1 MPILG
6 RLFCGKHGTANWV
19 NLAEAGRK
27 EMLKKDIQPRPA
39 YLKWVYIGMMTI
51 GFVDGGGFPLPWFT
65 KYVLQVGVL
74 GMAMLFM
81 LVTGDFRRLK
91 TVGQFAVMFGLPFV
105 MMASLSMLY
114 WALDFQQLNY
124 MSRGC
129 STILYHVISLSA
141 MCGAVYLF
149 GRRSIDYTFYA
160 MCAGNTGIVLMS
172 IKTHGVAEY
181 YPTEYTVKLTVG
193 SSRSAE
199 FARLMLDEILSCY
212 FASFGEKYVD
222 YSTIPNNAEN
232 VLAGGYDYI
241 EQAEILSNS
250 MEEIIAQLGSRQ
262 SAAPNFTSSRT
273 GLSVSDLFDEYSYI
287 QSVRIPYLFSEIL
300 GEKLTQDREILLKKY
315 QERYANYTLT
325 SGTDGDKVASVK
337 EVIASYGNKNKEG
350 SLYYAGTNGTDTNGQ
365 NGLVLND
372 VYEEYDEDGK
382 IKDRTTVYDTLISD
396 YVTLLNRKSD
406 SLIDAAYCQ
415 YIIDTFSEAPD
426 ATENTD
432 EARASVE
439 AEISALQSRLD
450 DLYQVLLVTMEEY
463 NEYMGAVNVGVLS
476 TTAVS
481 ARVNVKLYMMLG
493 VVVFFI
499 LGVCGAILLGRIQDF
514 VEYLFFTEQSLEMP
528 NRTACDLYI
537 KNNTERVLGD
547 DNVCVVLELTNL
559 SHINNELG
567 RVKGNEVLRRFADF
581 IKEASATC
589 GTVYY
594 NGGWQFIGFFEQCRR
609 EDAESFADY
618 MHRLVHAYNAENGDA
633 KMEYSLGMAESRT
646 DNAHTLRTLL
656 RSAMIDRR
664 KQED

>member
-1 MPILG
+1 M
-6 RLFCGKHGTANWV
+6 
-19 NLAEAGRK
+19 
-27 EMLKKDIQPRPA
+27 KKFNIIR
-39 YLKWVYIGMMTI
+39 YLKRWW
-51 GFVDGGGFPLPWFT
+51 PLI
-65 KYVLQVGVL
+65 
-74 GMAMLFM
+74 A
-81 LVTGDFRRLK
+81 
-91 TVGQFAVMFGLPFV
+91 
-105 MMASLSMLY
+105 
-114 WALDFQQLNY
+114 
-124 MSRGC
+124 
-129 STILYHVISLSA
+129 
-141 MCGAVYLF
+141 
-149 GRRSIDYTFYA
+149 
-160 MCAGNTGIVLMS
+160 LMS
-172 IKTHGVAEY
+172 ILAGAFFMRYASNNQAYTAQAVIKYTYDAASEGLTPNGEPLDVSEIFSSTVVKEAIERLGYSVNVDTIRSGGTVTGITPAEVQTRQDALAEKGEEVEEY

-250 MEEIIAQLGSRQ
+250 VDEIIAQLGSRQ
-262 SAAPNFTSSRT
+262 SAAPDFTSSRT

-300 GEKLTQDREILLKKY
+300 GERLTQNREILLKKY
-315 QERYANYTLT
+315 QERYANYMLT

-337 EVIASYGNKNKEG
+337 EVIESYGNKNKEG
-350 SLYYAGTNGTDTNGQ
+350 SLYYAGTNGTDTHGQ

-372 VYEEYDEDGK
+372 VYEEHDEDGK
-382 IKDRTTVYDTLISD
+382 IKDRTTVYDMLISD
-396 YVTLLNRKSD
+396 YVTLLNRKAD

-415 YIIDTFSEAPD
+415 YIIDTFSKAPD
-426 ATENTD
+426 ATENTA

-439 AEISALQSRLD
+439 AEISALQTRLD

-618 MHRLVHAYNAENGDA
+618 MHRLVHAYNEESGDA

-646 DNAHTLRTLL
+646 ANAHTLRTLL
-656 RSAMIDRR
+656 RGAMMDRR

>member
-1 MPILG
+1 M
-6 RLFCGKHGTANWV
+6 
-19 NLAEAGRK
+19 
-27 EMLKKDIQPRPA
+27 KKFNIIR
-39 YLKWVYIGMMTI
+39 YLKRWW
-51 GFVDGGGFPLPWFT
+51 PLI
-65 KYVLQVGVL
+65 
-74 GMAMLFM
+74 A
-81 LVTGDFRRLK
+81 
-91 TVGQFAVMFGLPFV
+91 
-105 MMASLSMLY
+105 
-114 WALDFQQLNY
+114 
-124 MSRGC
+124 
-129 STILYHVISLSA
+129 
-141 MCGAVYLF
+141 
-149 GRRSIDYTFYA
+149 
-160 MCAGNTGIVLMS
+160 LMS
-172 IKTHGVAEY
+172 ILAGAFFMRYASNNQAYTAQAVIKYTYDAASEGLTPNGEPLDVSEIFSSTVVKEAIERLGYSVNVDTIRSGGTVTGITPADVQTRQDALAEKGEEVEEY
-181 YPTEYTVKLTVG
+181 YPTEYVVKLTVG

-250 MEEIIAQLGSRQ
+250 VDEIIAQLGSRQ
-262 SAAPNFTSSRT
+262 SAAPDFTSSRT

-287 QSVRIPYLFSEIL
+287 QSVRIPYLLI
-300 GEKLTQDREILLKKY
+300 
-315 QERYANYTLT
+315 

-337 EVIASYGNKNKEG
+337 EVIESYGNKNKEG

-365 NGLVLND
+365 NGFVLGD
-372 VYEEYDEDGK
+372 VYEEYDANGN

-396 YVTLLNRKSD
+396 YVMLLNRKSD

-415 YIIDTFSEAPD
+415 YIIDTFSKAPD
-426 ATENTD
+426 ATENTA

-439 AEISALQSRLD
+439 EEISALQTRLD

-618 MHRLVHAYNAENGDA
+618 MHRLVHAYNEESGDA

-646 DNAHTLRTLL
+646 ANAHTLRTLL
-656 RSAMIDRR
+656 RGAMIDRR

>member
-1 MPILG
+1 M
-6 RLFCGKHGTANWV
+6 
-19 NLAEAGRK
+19 
-27 EMLKKDIQPRPA
+27 KKFNIIR
-39 YLKWVYIGMMTI
+39 YLKRWW
-51 GFVDGGGFPLPWFT
+51 PLI
-65 KYVLQVGVL
+65 
-74 GMAMLFM
+74 A
-81 LVTGDFRRLK
+81 
-91 TVGQFAVMFGLPFV
+91 
-105 MMASLSMLY
+105 
-114 WALDFQQLNY
+114 
-124 MSRGC
+124 
-129 STILYHVISLSA
+129 
-141 MCGAVYLF
+141 
-149 GRRSIDYTFYA
+149 
-160 MCAGNTGIVLMS
+160 LMS
-172 IKTHGVAEY
+172 IFAGAFFMRYASNNQAYTAQAVIKYTYDAASEGLTPNGEPLDVSEIFSSTVVKEAIERLGYSVNVDTIRSGGTVTGITPADVQTRQDALAEKGEEVEEY

-250 MEEIIAQLGSRQ
+250 VDEIIAQLGSRQ
-262 SAAPNFTSSRT
+262 SAAPDFTSSRT

-300 GEKLTQDREILLKKY
+300 GERLTQNREILLKKY
-315 QERYANYTLT
+315 QERYANYMLT
-325 SGTDGDKVASVK
+325 GGTDGDKVASVK
-337 EVIASYGNKNKEG
+337 EVIESYGNKNKEG

-365 NGLVLND
+365 NGFVLGD
-372 VYEEYDEDGK
+372 VYEEYDANGN

-415 YIIDTFSEAPD
+415 YIIDTFSKAPD
-426 ATENTD
+426 ATENTA

-439 AEISALQSRLD
+439 AEISALQTRLD

-618 MHRLVHAYNAENGDA
+618 MHRLVHAYNEESGDA

-646 DNAHTLRTLL
+646 ANAHTLRTLL
-656 RSAMIDRR
+656 RGAMMDRR

>member
-1 MPILG
+1 M
-6 RLFCGKHGTANWV
+6 
-19 NLAEAGRK
+19 
-27 EMLKKDIQPRPA
+27 
-39 YLKWVYIGMMTI
+39 
-51 GFVDGGGFPLPWFT
+51 
-65 KYVLQVGVL
+65 
-74 GMAMLFM
+74 
-81 LVTGDFRRLK
+81 
-91 TVGQFAVMFGLPFV
+91 
-105 MMASLSMLY
+105 
-114 WALDFQQLNY
+114 
-124 MSRGC
+124 
-129 STILYHVISLSA
+129 
-141 MCGAVYLF
+141 
-149 GRRSIDYTFYA
+149 
-160 MCAGNTGIVLMS
+160 
-172 IKTHGVAEY
+172 
-181 YPTEYTVKLTVG
+181 
-193 SSRSAE
+193 
-199 FARLMLDEILSCY
+199 
-212 FASFGEKYVD
+212 
-222 YSTIPNNAEN
+222 
-232 VLAGGYDYI
+232 
-241 EQAEILSNS
+241 
-250 MEEIIAQLGSRQ
+250 
-262 SAAPNFTSSRT
+262 
-273 GLSVSDLFDEYSYI
+273 
-287 QSVRIPYLFSEIL
+287 
-300 GEKLTQDREILLKKY
+300 
-315 QERYANYTLT
+315 
-325 SGTDGDKVASVK
+325 
-337 EVIASYGNKNKEG
+337 
-350 SLYYAGTNGTDTNGQ
+350 
-365 NGLVLND
+365 LND
-372 VYEEYDEDGK
+372 VYEEHDEDGK

-396 YVTLLNRKSD
+396 YVTLLNRKAD

-415 YIIDTFSEAPD
+415 YIIDTFSKAPD
-426 ATENTD
+426 ATENTA

-439 AEISALQSRLD
+439 AEISALQTRLD

-618 MHRLVHAYNAENGDA
+618 MHRLVHAYNEESGDA

-646 DNAHTLRTLL
+646 ANAHTLRTLL
-656 RSAMIDRR
+656 RGAMMDRR